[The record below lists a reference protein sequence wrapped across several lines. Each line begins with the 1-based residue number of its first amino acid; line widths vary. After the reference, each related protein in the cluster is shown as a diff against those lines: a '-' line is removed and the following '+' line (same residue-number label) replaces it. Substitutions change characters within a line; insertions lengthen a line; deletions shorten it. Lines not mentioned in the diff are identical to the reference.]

1 MIAAYTH
8 RALDETVS
16 RIADML
22 FSFPP
27 VLLGLLVTA
36 ILSPGIHSAVAAIV
50 LITLPAMVRVV
61 RAATLDI
68 ARRDF
73 VIVAEVAGA
82 SFGRRLFIH
91 LLPNTA
97 GVVAVQ
103 TAYSISLGMLIES
116 ALSFLGLGVQPPSA
130 SLGSLLR
137 EGALY
142 LDIAPWLAFGPGAL
156 LAAAILSVN
165 LFGDGLRAIVDP
177 SKRDRCASGARNVV
191 TALVAISDL
200 VVDFRTRQG
209 PVRALDGAVAHRS
222 RGREGGPG
230 RRKRF
235 GQEHARNGAGPPAAV
250 QRRMGIGR
258 AHGRGSGGPRARGR
272 GAAPAPEPHARLC
285 LSRSHRHARS
295 DDAVARQLTASDGGR
310 VRRRRRL
317 GAARRCRAA

>member
-1 MIAAYTH
+1 MTPPTIPPPRRYLRLPFGNDRLSQTATIVLVLLVLAGLLAPLLPIGDPEAIGAGLRLSPPGGGFPLGTDNLGRPMLARIFEGILLTFIVSTVAVLIASVVGALLGMIAAYTH

-73 VIVAEVAGA
+73 VVVAEVAGA

-91 LLPNTA
+91 LLPNAA

-137 EGALY
+137 EGATY
-142 LDIAPWLAFGPGAL
+142 LDVAPWLAFGPGAF

-165 LFGDGLRAIVDP
+165 LFGDGLRAMVDP
-177 SKRDRCASGARNVV
+177 
-191 TALVAISDL
+191 LE
-200 VVDFRTRQG
+200 
-209 PVRALDGAVAHRS
+209 AHPLR
-222 RGREGGPG
+222 
-230 RRKRF
+230 
-235 GQEHARNGAGPPAAV
+235 
-250 QRRMGIGR
+250 
-258 AHGRGSGGPRARGR
+258 
-272 GAAPAPEPHARLC
+272 
-285 LSRSHRHARS
+285 
-295 DDAVARQLTASDGGR
+295 
-310 VRRRRRL
+310 
-317 GAARRCRAA
+317 

>member
-1 MIAAYTH
+1 MLVLLVLAGLLAPLLPIGDPEAIGAGLRLSPPGGGFPLGTDNLGRPMLARIFEGILLTFIVSTVAVLIASVVGALLGMIAAYTH
-8 RALDETVS
+8 RAVDETVS

-27 VLLGLLVTA
+27 VLLGLLITA

-73 VIVAEVAGA
+73 VVVAEVAGA
-82 SFGRRLFIH
+82 SFGRRLFLH
-91 LLPNTA
+91 LLPNAA

-137 EGALY
+137 EGATY
-142 LDIAPWLAFGPGAL
+142 LDVAPWLAFGPGAF

-165 LFGDGLRAIVDP
+165 LFGDGLRAMVDP
-177 SKRDRCASGARNVV
+177 
-191 TALVAISDL
+191 LE
-200 VVDFRTRQG
+200 
-209 PVRALDGAVAHRS
+209 AHPLR
-222 RGREGGPG
+222 
-230 RRKRF
+230 
-235 GQEHARNGAGPPAAV
+235 
-250 QRRMGIGR
+250 
-258 AHGRGSGGPRARGR
+258 
-272 GAAPAPEPHARLC
+272 
-285 LSRSHRHARS
+285 
-295 DDAVARQLTASDGGR
+295 
-310 VRRRRRL
+310 
-317 GAARRCRAA
+317 

>member
-1 MIAAYTH
+1 MTPPTIPPPRRYLRLPFGNDRLSQTATVVLVLLVLAGLLAPLLPIGDPEAIGAGPRLSPPGGGFPLGTDNLGRPMLARVFEGILLTFIVSTVAVLIASVVGALLGMIAAYTH

-61 RAATLDI
+61 RAATLDV

-142 LDIAPWLAFGPGAL
+142 LDVAPWLAFGPGAL

-165 LFGDGLRAIVDP
+165 LFGDGLRAMVDP
-177 SKRDRCASGARNVV
+177 LEANPLR
-191 TALVAISDL
+191 
-200 VVDFRTRQG
+200 
-209 PVRALDGAVAHRS
+209 
-222 RGREGGPG
+222 
-230 RRKRF
+230 
-235 GQEHARNGAGPPAAV
+235 
-250 QRRMGIGR
+250 
-258 AHGRGSGGPRARGR
+258 
-272 GAAPAPEPHARLC
+272 
-285 LSRSHRHARS
+285 
-295 DDAVARQLTASDGGR
+295 
-310 VRRRRRL
+310 
-317 GAARRCRAA
+317 